1 MISLI
6 IGVCFIIG
14 LGLLIISLKYWCDK
28 DVKEYHKKL
37 QEEGGFCQEDIGHK
51 ESKTNILMCTNK
63 DGKEKYAV
71 LLPEE

>member
-14 LGLLIISLKYWCDK
+14 FGLLVISLKYWCDK

-37 QEEGGFCQEDIGHK
+37 QEEGSFYQEDIGYE
-51 ESKTNILMCTNK
+51 ESKLNIKMCTNK
-63 DGKEKYAV
+63 DDKKYAV
-71 LLPEE
+71 LLPDE